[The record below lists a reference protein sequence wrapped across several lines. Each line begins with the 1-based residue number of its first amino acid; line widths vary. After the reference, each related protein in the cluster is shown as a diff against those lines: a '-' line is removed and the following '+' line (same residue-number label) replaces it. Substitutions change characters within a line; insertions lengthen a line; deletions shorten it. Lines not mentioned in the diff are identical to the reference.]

1 MRLNYKRIRNTMQSN
16 KIVTGFFIFNL
27 INRSKK

>member
-1 MRLNYKRIRNTMQSN
+1 MTLNYKRIRNTMQSN
-16 KIVTGFFIFNL
+16 KKVTGFFIFNL